1 MPKREVYVVRT
12 ADGHHAK
19 LKLLSYYCGEAVGCY
34 TFKYVYNG
42 TDNPSFE

>member
-42 TDNPSFE
+42 RDNASFE